1 VGEFFVD
8 ISDFSVSASRVL
20 KIPLSTIGA
29 PTERNAECSLKS
41 KKKASKMKYEMRLK
55 KEASVL
61 FAVQCMLS
69 SILFFKQYSF
79 LEVQTINFDTK
90 VL

>member
-1 VGEFFVD
+1 
-8 ISDFSVSASRVL
+8 
-20 KIPLSTIGA
+20 
-29 PTERNAECSLKS
+29 
-41 KKKASKMKYEMRLK
+41 MKYEMRLK